1 MINKETLATMTA
13 EQVMQQLQEV
23 KERRRTSIV
32 RANDAIKT
40 YEKAVEARDA
50 KIKELREDLNK
61 QLTGIED
68 KVATSNAVMLK
79 ASVAGDVAKADEAQR
94 TLTELES
101 QRSRLNARLE
111 SLGGKPPRCDEAYE
125 AMEAAVSRSEEADEQ
140 YENDIRVI
148 REFCEKVVKSWEEIL
163 SSLHNRSADVSR
175 FFLDRARSHYSSE
188 HHR

>member
-23 KERRRTSIV
+23 KERRRTSIA

-50 KIKELREDLNK
+50 KINELREDLRK
-61 QLTGIED
+61 QLTGIKD
-68 KVATSNAVMLK
+68 RAIALNGAMLK
-79 ASVAGDVAKADEAQR
+79 ASIAGNDAKADEAQR
-94 TLTELES
+94 ALTDLEGR
-101 QRSRLNARLE
+101 RSRLNARLE
-111 SLGGKPPRCDEAYE
+111 SLSGKPPRCDEAYE

-140 YENDIRVI
+140 YENDARVI
-148 REFCEKVVKSWEEIL
+148 REFCEEVVKSWEEIL
-163 SSLHNRSADVSR
+163 SSLRNRGADVSQ

-188 HHR
+188 R